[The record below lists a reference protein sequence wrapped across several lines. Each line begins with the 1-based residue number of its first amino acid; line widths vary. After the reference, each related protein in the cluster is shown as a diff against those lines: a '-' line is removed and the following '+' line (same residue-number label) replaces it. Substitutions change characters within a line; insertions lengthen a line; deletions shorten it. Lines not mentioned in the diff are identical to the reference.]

1 MFGCLLFWKLVL
13 VLLMLYKS
21 LLLSAKAGQQ
31 YLAKGRARGA
41 TSKVGGGGGGGAD

>member
-1 MFGCLLFWKLVL
+1 
-13 VLLMLYKS
+13 MLYKS

-41 TSKVGGGGGGGAD
+41 TSKVGGGGGGGACADFNKRELL